1 MNKST
6 AIFLSILLGL
16 LVFAG
21 IAFLSF
27 WLILK
32 NSSKREE
39 IVFEGSGDNIAVV
52 DLKGVILESES
63 VVRQLKKFD
72 DDRSVVAIIL
82 RVDSPGGGVVA
93 SQEIY
98 EEVKNIKKSGK
109 IIVVSMG
116 SLAASGGYYAACG
129 ATKIVCNKG
138 TLTGSI
144 GVISE
149 FMQFDSL
156 LGKIGVKMNVIKS
169 GKLKDAGSPYRK
181 MTDNDREYFQSLM
194 DNVHKQ
200 FIGAV
205 ETERKISPDTLAMYA
220 DGRVFTG
227 EQALQLG
234 LVDTLGTFE
243 DAVKIAAD
251 LAGIHGKPSI
261 IREAKKK
268 TSLLD
273 LVTGDS
279 KIDEIIDFKNQILN
293 HPILQ
298 YKIPQGF

>member
-1 MNKST
+1 VNKST

-16 LVFAG
+16 LVFSG
-21 IAFLSF
+21 IAFLTF
-27 WLILK
+27 WLVLK

-39 IVFEGSGDNIAVV
+39 IVFEGTGDEVAVV
-52 DLKGVILESES
+52 DVKGVILESEE
-63 VVRQLKKFD
+63 VVRQLKNFS

-98 EEVKNIKKSGK
+98 EEVKSVKKSGK

-116 SLAASGGYYAACG
+116 SLAASGGYYVSCG
-129 ATKIVCNKG
+129 ATRIVCNKG

-169 GKLKDAGSPYRK
+169 GKLKDAGSPFRT
-181 MTDNDREYFQSLM
+181 MTDVDREYFQSLM

-200 FIGAV
+200 FVKAV
-205 ETERKISPDTLAMYA
+205 ETERKISHDTLTMYA

-227 EQALQLG
+227 EQALKLG

-243 DAVKIAAD
+243 DAVRIAAD
-251 LAGIHGKPSI
+251 LAGIRGKPSI

-279 KIDEIIDFKNQILN
+279 KIDELLDFKNQILN

>member
-16 LVFAG
+16 LVFSG
-21 IAFLSF
+21 IAFLTF
-27 WLILK
+27 WLVLK

-39 IVFEGSGDNIAVV
+39 IVFEGTGDEVAVV
-52 DLKGVILESES
+52 DVKGVILESEE
-63 VVRQLKKFD
+63 VVRQLKNFS

-98 EEVKNIKKSGK
+98 EEVKSVKKSGK

-116 SLAASGGYYAACG
+116 SLAASGGYYVSCG
-129 ATKIVCNKG
+129 ATRIVCNKG

-169 GKLKDAGSPYRK
+169 GKLKDAGSPFRT
-181 MTDNDREYFQSLM
+181 MTDVDREYFQSLM

-200 FIGAV
+200 FVKAV
-205 ETERKISPDTLAMYA
+205 ETERKISHDTLTMYA

-227 EQALQLG
+227 EQALKLG

-243 DAVKIAAD
+243 DAVRIAAD
-251 LAGIHGKPSI
+251 LAGIRGKPSI

-279 KIDEIIDFKNQILN
+279 KIDELLDFKNQILN